1 MVANLDNG
9 NNRVREFTN
18 SVLCNHNKNLQR
30 DGIQREKLS
39 DLSYQNKYLKAPLTA
54 ISELRE
60 YLSSAAKEYDVKVST
75 KPGNIP
81 TDSNIQN
88 NSLLT
93 SMECVPVQTSS
104 GNVEEDDEFQE
115 EMLWNEN
122 IIDDPEGQHES
133 LKQDIVDSGAN
144 PEGHNE
150 LAQDHLVNEV
160 PGCSSK
166 EFSNTYKHTEA
177 ICDSLSLIPSSL
189 IDNEQNTHKHTEA
202 RCDSPSLIPSVEDL
216 HKMLQLKFKQSNRS
230 VSIFT
235 KMKKVTEIAKTLVKF
250 HEDYRHIIL
259 EATQHSTIILY
270 PCKGPRCELPQ
281 ECQFYSIS
289 AREYQG
295 GLSCITCRTTSYQ
308 VKKTQNRI
316 VVSPSRKRPFTS
328 LSPDDQYKAYKKANN
343 DNKILSKSLT
353 RLKQK
358 LSSSEEKL
366 VFEKE
371 SIARNQLCNA
381 IEYIK
386 SNWDK

>member
-18 SVLCNHNKNLQR
+18 SVLYNHNKNLQR

-39 DLSYQNKYLKAPLTA
+39 DLSYQNKYLKAPLTVM
-54 ISELRE
+54 SELRE
-60 YLSSAAKEYDVKVST
+60 YLSSAAMQYDVKIST
-75 KPGNIP
+75 KPGNIQ
-81 TDSNIQN
+81 TGSNIQN

-104 GNVEEDDEFQE
+104 GNIEEDNEVHE

-122 IIDDPEGQHES
+122 KVDDIEGQQNS
-133 LKQDIVDSGAN
+133 LKGDIVDACGN

-150 LAQDHLVNEV
+150 LAQDNLINEV
-160 PGCSSK
+160 PGSS
-166 EFSNTYKHTEA
+166 SNQLG
-177 ICDSLSLIPSSL
+177 IIP
-189 IDNEQNTHKHTEA
+189 IVNEKNTHKHTEA

-259 EATQHSTIILY
+259 EATQHSRIILY